1 MSNNNQ
7 FKLTKYT
14 NSGGWGSKFS
24 IEDLGQILSLFNI
37 GKNNPNIL
45 VDSSDKDDAAVYKIN
60 DNQCIV
66 MTIDFFPPNVDSP
79 YSYGEIAASNSMSD
93 IYAMGVDP
101 IIGLNIAAFPKTF
114 PKEIIKQILNGSK
127 SKCDEAGLNIVG
139 GHTIYD
145 SEPKYGIA
153 AIGITEC
160 KNIIT
165 NSNANEEE
173 AIILTKPLG
182 TGIINNLLMNEK
194 LESNN
199 AIVIDAIESMSMLNK
214 YAKDIMLKYNASS
227 CVDITGYGL
236 IGHIYTLALNSR
248 ISCTLYP
255 NSLPIIN
262 NIEKYIESNI
272 SSGTKSNMEF
282 ANLKIKDFQNLNNK
296 EKIIL
301 SDAQTSGGL
310 LFTVNKSDAISVIN
324 DLIKTDHQQATII
337 GETNKLENNEFIRFG

>member
-1 MSNNNQ
+1 M
-7 FKLTKYT
+7 
-14 NSGGWGSKFS
+14 
-24 IEDLGQILSLFNI
+24 GQILSLFNI

>member
-1 MSNNNQ
+1 
-7 FKLTKYT
+7 
-14 NSGGWGSKFS
+14 
-24 IEDLGQILSLFNI
+24 
-37 GKNNPNIL
+37 
-45 VDSSDKDDAAVYKIN
+45 
-60 DNQCIV
+60 
-66 MTIDFFPPNVDSP
+66 
-79 YSYGEIAASNSMSD
+79 
-93 IYAMGVDP
+93 MGVDP

-114 PKEIIKQILNGSK
+114 PKEIIKEILNGSK

-160 KNIIT
+160 KKIIT

-173 AIILTKPLG
+173 SIILTKPIG
-182 TGIINNLLMNEK
+182 TGIINNLIMNRN

-199 AIVIDAIESMSMLNK
+199 ALIIDSIESMSMLNK

-236 IGHIYTLALNSR
+236 IGHIYNLALNSA

-255 NSLPIIN
+255 DSLPIIN
-262 NIEKYIESNI
+262 NIERYIESNI
-272 SSGTKSNMEF
+272 SSGTQLNMEF
-282 ANLKIKDFQNLNNK
+282 ANSKIKNFKILNNK

-310 LFTVNKSDAISVIN
+310 LFTVKKSDARNVIN
-324 DLIKTDHQQATII
+324 DLISANHPQASII

>member
-1 MSNNNQ
+1 
-7 FKLTKYT
+7 
-14 NSGGWGSKFS
+14 
-24 IEDLGQILSLFNI
+24 LGQILSLFNI

>member
-1 MSNNNQ
+1 MSNKNQ

-24 IEDLGQILSLFNI
+24 IEDLGQILSLFNV

-60 DNQCIV
+60 DNQCLV
-66 MTIDFFPPNVDSP
+66 MTLDFFPPNVDSP
-79 YSYGEIAASNSMSD
+79 HSYGEIAASNSMSD

-114 PKEIIKQILNGSK
+114 PKEIIKEILNGSK

-160 KNIIT
+160 KKIIT

-173 AIILTKPLG
+173 SIILTKPIG
-182 TGIINNLLMNEK
+182 TGIINNLIMNRN

-199 AIVIDAIESMSMLNK
+199 ALIIDSIESMSMLNK

-236 IGHIYTLALNSR
+236 IGHIYNLALNSA

-255 NSLPIIN
+255 DSLPIIN
-262 NIEKYIESNI
+262 NIERYIESNI
-272 SSGTKSNMEF
+272 SSGTQLNMEF
-282 ANLKIKDFQNLNNK
+282 ANSKIKSILFYLPNRNLFY
-296 EKIIL
+296 
-301 SDAQTSGGL
+301 L
-310 LFTVNKSDAISVIN
+310 LYHMVCAKT
-324 DLIKTDHQQATII
+324 LI
-337 GETNKLENNEFIRFG
+337 